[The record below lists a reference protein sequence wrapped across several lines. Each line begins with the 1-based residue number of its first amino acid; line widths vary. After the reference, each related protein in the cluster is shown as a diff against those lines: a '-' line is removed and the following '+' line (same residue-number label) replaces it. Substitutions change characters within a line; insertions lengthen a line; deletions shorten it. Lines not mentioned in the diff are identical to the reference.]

1 MRRREFIQA
10 VAGSMTVLEPFA
22 AYAQQPTI
30 PVVGFLN
37 PTSPDTY
44 AFNVAAFREGLKET
58 GYNDDENVAI
68 QYSWA
73 NGEYARLQNLAA
85 ELVKRRVSVI
95 AATGDLAS
103 ARAAETATKTIP
115 IVFIVGTDPEKF
127 GLVASYNRPGGNA
140 TGISLIT
147 SLLGAKQFEV
157 LSELLPNAELFA
169 LLMNPDNANAE
180 TDQKNLQNA
189 ARSAG
194 RRTVVVQA
202 RKPSEFDAA
211 FVAAVQQKVG
221 GIFIASDPMFLA
233 ERSPLV
239 SLAARHM
246 VPSICSF
253 RKFVIGGGL
262 LSYGPSV
269 TNVYREAGVYV
280 GRILRGAHPSDLP
293 VLLPSKFEFVI
304 NLKTAKALGLT
315 VPQSTLLRADEVIE

>member
-1 MRRREFIQA
+1 MRRREFVTLLGGAASWPLLARAQA
-10 VAGSMTVLEPFA
+10 TP
-22 AYAQQPTI
+22 

-37 PTSPDTY
+37 PNLAENY
-44 AFNVAAFREGLKET
+44 AFNAAAFRDGLKET
-58 GYNDDENVAI
+58 GYVDGQNVTI

-73 NGEYARLQNLAA
+73 GGDYGRLPALAT
-85 ELVKRRVSVI
+85 ELAQRKVSVI
-95 AATGDLAS
+95 AATGDIAS

-253 RKFVIGGGL
+253 REFVIGGGL
-262 LSYGPSV
+262 LSDGTSV
-269 TNVYREAGVYV
+269 TNRSGE
-280 GRILRGAHPSDLP
+280 RRG
-293 VLLPSKFEFVI
+293 
-304 NLKTAKALGLT
+304 G
-315 VPQSTLLRADEVIE
+315 